1 MTILQY
7 CSVCKTE
14 YDMVVVPTADGD
26 DDGVVWLQCPNCKGF
41 LPKVSS
47 SFALRGGAP
56 AATAPEDGPQAQG
69 PISADDDDAFD
80 PPRESAPA
88 HPVAGDAEPFAD
100 LDLDRAVPY
109 RPWQTYAEGDVIHHL
124 AWDDFGLVVGK
135 EVLPGNRRVV
145 MVRFTNAGTVRLI
158 EQDGVGP

>member
-1 MTILQY
+1 MPG
-7 CSVCKTE
+7 S
-14 YDMVVVPTADGD
+14 PTRSTTTTTTSRRTAATRPRD
-26 DDGVVWLQCPNCKGF
+26 
-41 LPKVSS
+41 
-47 SFALRGGAP
+47 GAP
-56 AATAPEDGPQAQG
+56 AAARRCDL
-69 PISADDDDAFD
+69 
-80 PPRESAPA
+80 
-88 HPVAGDAEPFAD
+88 VAD
-100 LDLDRAVPY
+100 LDLEKAVPY